1 MVIADEYK
9 DWQENIEEL
18 DDMTLTGRELIDI
31 LDVLILERDINAN
44 FVD

>member
-31 LDVLILERDINAN
+31 LDVLILELSLIHI
-44 FVD
+44 